1 VNSDFFQMSGLFVI
15 LSLLTILFIK
25 KNSNLSIIFR
35 DFVSVDLDISISDI
49 WTLFRNF
56 VHVSTV
62 FDISIDDLTL
72 SPGIKY
78 RVVLKLCAKT
88 ICFQTVNTDGVMII
102 ANPPV
107 TGGITVEHRNTTQ
120 TGGAEKVSGFNIFMQ
135 NLVPEFEPV
144 VNHV

>member
-1 VNSDFFQMSGLFVI
+1 M
-15 LSLLTILFIK
+15 
-25 KNSNLSIIFR
+25 FR
-35 DFVSVDLDISISDI
+35 DY
-49 WTLFRNF
+49 

-88 ICFQTVNTDGVMII
+88 ICFQTVNTDGVMVI

-107 TGGITVEHRNTTQ
+107 TGGITVEHLNTTQ
-120 TGGAEKVSGFNIFMQ
+120 TGGAEKVSGFNICMQ
-135 NLVPEFEPV
+135 NPVPEFEQV
-144 VNHV
+144 VNLV